1 MHAERPLMRSQRFQ
15 HKGNLR
21 SETSLYMNG
30 HTQMHEVFDT
40 SESCPHPTE
49 LSGTHYGAVS
59 FCSSKR
65 LQLHGE
71 IVDPRLA
78 RRAILPQ
85 AGSVLT
91 WFLL

>member
-1 MHAERPLMRSQRFQ
+1 M
-15 HKGNLR
+15 K
-21 SETSLYMNG
+21 SLKLQKAVHILQSYQA
-30 HTQMHEVFDT
+30 HTTVQ
-40 SESCPHPTE
+40 S
-49 LSGTHYGAVS
+49 LSV
-59 FCSSKR
+59 SSKR